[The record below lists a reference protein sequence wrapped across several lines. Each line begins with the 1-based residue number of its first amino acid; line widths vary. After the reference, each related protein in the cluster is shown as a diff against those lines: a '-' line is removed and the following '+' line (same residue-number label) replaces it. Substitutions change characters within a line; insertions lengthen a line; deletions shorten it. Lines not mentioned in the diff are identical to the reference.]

1 MNRRQLLLSSGALA
15 LTGVTS
21 AAAASRFRRA
31 RPGKPG
37 WPSAKAWDSLSKSV
51 GGRLIRIASPFEAAK
66 VDPVAAIE
74 LFRSL
79 RNPYFIG
86 DSVALTQTLGW
97 TDAWTSSPS
106 AYAVAAESAADVAA
120 AVNFAREHRLRLVV
134 KGGGHS
140 YQGTSNAPDSLLIWT
155 RPMHAIE
162 LHGAFTPKGCEGKAI
177 PQPAVSLGAG
187 CRWIEAYNAVT
198 TRAGRYVQ
206 GGGCSTV
213 GVAGLVQSGGFG
225 SFSKT
230 YGTAAGGLMEAEVVT
245 ADGQIRIA
253 NACTNPELFWALK
266 GGGGGGFGVVT
277 RVTLRTH
284 ALPKNFGTAQ
294 VDIKARSPTAFRR
307 LVGEILAFYRDK
319 LMNPHWGEQITF
331 HADGDV
337 SVRMLFQGLE
347 RAEAEAVWKPFL
359 DRLRAQA
366 SDYSLG
372 SPLILALPAA
382 KFWDASFMRALPGV
396 LKADDRP
403 NAPVENVFWAGDAG
417 QVGQVLHGYASA
429 WLSQDLLQP
438 SRIEALADAVTAT
451 ARRWGVSLHF
461 NKGLA
466 GAPQEPLEAAKDT
479 ATNPAV
485 LDAFALAILG
495 GEGPPAYPGIPGH
508 EPDVADGRGAAK
520 AIREAAAPLRKLQAK
535 PAAYVS
541 ESDYFQEDWREAFWG
556 DNYTRLA
563 RIKALVDPDGLF
575 FTHHGVGSDLWSA
588 DGFERIG

>member
-1 MNRRQLLLSSGALA
+1 MNRRGLLLSGAGLALSGAGPALA
-15 LTGVTS
+15 
-21 AAAASRFRRA
+21 APRFHRV
-31 RPGKPG
+31 RPGKWG
-37 WPSAKAWDSLSKSV
+37 WPNGKAWDGLNRSV
-51 GGRLIRIASPFEAAK
+51 GGRLIKIASPFDAART
-66 VDPVAAIE
+66 DPAAATE
-74 LFRSL
+74 LFRNL
-79 RNPYFIG
+79 KNPYFIG
-86 DSVALTQTLGW
+86 DNPALTQTLGW

-120 AVNFAREHRLRLVV
+120 AVNFARDHRLRLVV

-198 TRAGRYVQ
+198 TQAGRYVQ

-230 YGTAAGGLMEAEVVT
+230 YGTAAGGLLEAEVVT

-277 RVTLRTH
+277 RLTLRTH
-284 ALPKNFGTAQ
+284 ALPKFFGTAQ
-294 VDIKARSPTAFRR
+294 MRINARSPEAFRR
-307 LVGEILAFYRDK
+307 LVGEMLAFYRDK
-319 LMNPHWGEQITF
+319 LMNPHWGEQIIF
-331 HADGDV
+331 HADNSIAV
-337 SVRMLFQGLE
+337 NMLFQGLE
-347 RAEAEAVWKPFL
+347 RTEAEAVWKPLL
-359 DRLRAQA
+359 DGIRAQPN
-366 SDYSLG
+366 DYSLS
-372 SPLILALPAA
+372 SPMILTLPAA
-382 KFWDASFMRALPGV
+382 KFWDAGFMRALPGV

-403 NAPVENVFWAGDAG
+403 NAPADNVFWPGDAG

-438 SRIEALADAVTAT
+438 PKIEALADAIAAT

-466 GAPQEPLEAAKDT
+466 GAPQEPLEAARDT

-485 LDAFALAILG
+485 LEAFALAILG
-495 GEGPPAYPGIPGH
+495 GEGPPAYPGVPGH
-508 EPDVADGRGAAK
+508 EPDIVAGRSGAK
-520 AIREAAAPLRKLQAK
+520 AIHEAAAPLRKLQAK
-535 PAAYVS
+535 PAAYIS

-556 DNYTRLA
+556 ENYPRLA